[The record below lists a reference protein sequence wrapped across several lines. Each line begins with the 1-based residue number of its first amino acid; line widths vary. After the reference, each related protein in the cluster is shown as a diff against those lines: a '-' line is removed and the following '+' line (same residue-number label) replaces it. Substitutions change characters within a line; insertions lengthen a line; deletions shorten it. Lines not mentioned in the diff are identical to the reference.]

1 MAENEF
7 DPISE
12 GQKIASSYL
21 SKRGWARQR
30 RISLNSQLN
39 PAFDREVF
47 EVRERDCDRMD
58 QEAEEYINNEVE
70 RWRHD
75 PSPEARE
82 VLRTIHDILGRRSD
96 LGYFAKKIMGH
107 LKRILYPF

>member
-1 MAENEF
+1 LAEEEF
-7 DPISE
+7 NPIRE
-12 GQKIASSYL
+12 GQKIAAGYL

-58 QEAEEYINNEVE
+58 EEAEEYLNNEVE
-70 RWRHD
+70 RWRGD
-75 PSPEARE
+75 PSSQAKE
-82 VLRTIHDILGRRSD
+82 VLRTIHDVLGRRTD
-96 LGYFAKKIMGH
+96 LGFFAKKIMEH
-107 LKRILYPF
+107 LKREFSPL